1 MSRVI
6 AVSKNKK
13 NTEGKLSKLNILIIN
28 KILKN
33 KDIISLFLAD
43 NLDFKRTKKTNKK
56 NRTINMAIDK
66 YEGDVKVIRR
76 IIEARGIKNSQLTVI
91 ILGDELRFL
100 VI

>member
-28 KILKN
+28 KILRN

-43 NLDFKRTKKTNKK
+43 SLNKKSIKKTNKK
-56 NRTINMAIDK
+56 NKTINTAIVEL
-66 YEGDVKVIRR
+66 EGEVKVIRR